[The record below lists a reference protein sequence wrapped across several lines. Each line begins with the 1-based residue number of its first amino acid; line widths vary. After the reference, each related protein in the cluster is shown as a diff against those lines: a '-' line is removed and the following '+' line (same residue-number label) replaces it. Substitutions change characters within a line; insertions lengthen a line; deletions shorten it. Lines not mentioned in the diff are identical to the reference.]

1 MEETSEG
8 LAAAAATREAA
19 KRKREEVEPRN
30 VSSAKKPVR
39 PVPIL
44 KHEVAAPPN
53 FQESDRNL
61 DRALHGATT
70 AVASIDE
77 DVWLSSVCFSI

>member
-19 KRKREEVEPRN
+19 KRKREEVETPRN

-39 PVPIL
+39 PTPVL
-44 KHEVAAPPN
+44 KHEVSVPPN

-61 DRALHGATT
+61 DQALHGATT
-70 AVASIDE
+70 RCV
-77 DVWLSSVCFSI
+77 